1 MRTKILVSAAA
12 ALLATAPVAAHE
24 GGIDAKGVVKVVT
37 AERITIETPKG
48 ERSFALTPET
58 SYARGSAPA
67 RREDLRAGERVV
79 VHARERGGRLEAT
92 AVRAG
97 PARSPDPA
105 R

>member
-1 MRTKILVSAAA
+1 MRTELLALVAV
-12 ALLATAPVAAHE
+12 ALLAMSPALAHE
-24 GGIDAKGVVKVVT
+24 GGIDAKGVVKAVT

-48 ERSFALTPET
+48 ERSFALTSET

-79 VHARERGGRLEAT
+79 VHARERGGRLEAI

-97 PARSPDPA
+97 PARSADSS